1 MLFQF
6 WSKEFIFHNE
16 VPGNAGWLYTMAEG
30 VVYGVG
36 RVNYQADT
44 VAMTT
49 LVLKKK
55 HFNMLT
61 LAFLK
66 FYTFL

>member
-55 HFNMLT
+55 
-61 LAFLK
+61 AF
-66 FYTFL
+66 